1 MEHFDSGNRKNGF
14 DRDWRFMPDLP
25 PLCDDCHGNTDVYSV
40 TRTGKRCRYAVSGFD
55 DSGWRKVHL
64 PHDWLVGQDFDTDG
78 LNSQGFFRRGY
89 AWYRKEFRLLSDCRG
104 KQILLCFDGI
114 AGKSEIYINGSLI
127 KRNFSSYNTF
137 TVADT
142 VSVTVYA
149 VDKDGNPVPDAD
161 NLIRFSVTGS
171 AQIAGC
177 GNGDPTSHENDTLPE
192 RRLFAGMCAVLV
204 RSGEKDETIC
214 LSAESDGL
222 TAGHAVLTVGKC

>member
-55 DSGWRKVHL
+55 DSGWRKVRL
-64 PHDWLVGQDFDTDG
+64 PHDWLVGQDFDTGG
-78 LNSQGFFRRGY
+78 LNAQGFFRSGY

-127 KRNFSSYNTF
+127 KRNFSSYSTF
-137 TVADT
+137 TVDITDRVYHGDRTNTVAVFVDRRDVELWAYEGAGIHRHAWLYIKDAVHIAHDGLSLRAGRKAAADGR
-142 VSVTVYA
+142 S
-149 VDKDGNPVPDAD
+149 
-161 NLIRFSVTGS
+161 
-171 AQIAGC
+171 
-177 GNGDPTSHENDTLPE
+177 LPE
-192 RRLFAGMCAVLV
+192 
-204 RSGEKDETIC
+204 
-214 LSAESDGL
+214 
-222 TAGHAVLTVGKC
+222 